1 MTGNLPTK
9 LSKRAIDFFGEMQ
22 AARARLIFGVD
33 ATGSRHHAWDT
44 ACQLQA
50 AMFMEAAKTGAL
62 EVQLVYYRGLDEC
75 RASAWT
81 TDARELASTMS
92 RVTCISGQTQ
102 IARIF
107 AHVRKE
113 HAQQE
118 VGAAVFIGDMVEETP
133 ETLYDIVVGLPPVFI
148 FQEGNNGHAAGVFKR
163 IAELSKGAYS
173 QFTPGS
179 PRELNELLRAVAA
192 FTVGGQ
198 AALADLRTDGARK
211 LLEQLR

>member
-1 MTGNLPTK
+1 
-9 LSKRAIDFFGEMQ
+9 
-22 AARARLIFGVD
+22 
-33 ATGSRHHAWDT
+33 
-44 ACQLQA
+44 
-50 AMFMEAAKTGAL
+50 MFMEAAKTGAL
-62 EVQLVYYRGLDEC
+62 QVQVAYFRGLDEC
-75 RASAWT
+75 RASVWT

-92 RVTCISGQTQ
+92 RVTCVSGQTQ

-113 HAQQE
+113 HAQQQ
-118 VGAAVFIGDMVEETP
+118 VGASVYVGDMVEESP
-133 ETLYDIVVGLPPVFI
+133 EALYDAIAGLPPVFV
-148 FQEGNNGHAAGVFKR
+148 FQEGNNGYAAGVFQK

-179 PRELNELLRAVAA
+179 ARELAELLRAVAA